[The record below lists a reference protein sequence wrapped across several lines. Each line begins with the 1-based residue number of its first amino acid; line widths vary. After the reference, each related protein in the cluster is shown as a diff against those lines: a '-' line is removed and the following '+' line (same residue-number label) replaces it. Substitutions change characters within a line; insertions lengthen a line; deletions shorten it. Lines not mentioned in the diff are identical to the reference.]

1 MDHISLSVIWVA
13 SVVDQAKRS
22 PRRQAGG
29 PDFPPGAS
37 AGPGPHHIQ
46 ADGDPSIWSDQAMS
60 RPGLNWR
67 VILALLC
74 CAFLS
79 LMPALAEARGGGSFG
94 GRPSSMGSRGSR
106 SWENNGAQPL
116 NRSLTPQ
123 PQSPGRPGYSPGPA
137 YPASGGS
144 FFQRHPFLTGLAG
157 GAVGSWLFGHGANAQ
172 GAGGGA
178 GSAIGTLVWIAL
190 IAALVWFGVRLFRR
204 GSPSSGWPGGAAGRV
219 ARSAGAAAA
228 GPDRG
233 RDVNLADGDLQSF
246 QQLHAAIQEAWS
258 AGDLSRLQRLMTPEM
273 LSYFSDELTRNASR
287 GVRNVVS
294 DVRLVKGELTESWQ
308 ERDRQ
313 YATAFLHW
321 RAIDYVVGL
330 GGSAGEPAN
339 IVAGDFRTPVEAEE
353 IWTFVR
359 PRGGAWLLS
368 AIQQV

>member
-1 MDHISLSVIWVA
+1 
-13 SVVDQAKRS
+13 
-22 PRRQAGG
+22 
-29 PDFPPGAS
+29 
-37 AGPGPHHIQ
+37 
-46 ADGDPSIWSDQAMS
+46 MS

-74 CAFLS
+74 CAFLA

-123 PQSPGRPGYSPGPA
+123 PSLPGRSGYAPGPA
-137 YPASGGS
+137 SSASGGS
-144 FFQRHPFLTGLAG
+144 FVQRHPFLTGLAG

-172 GAGGGA
+172 GAGGGM
-178 GSAIGTLVWIAL
+178 GSAVGTLMWIAL
-190 IAALVWFGVRLFRR
+190 IGVLVWLAVRLFRR
-204 GSPSSGWPGGAAGRV
+204 RSSSGWPGGAAGGV

-228 GPDRG
+228 PADRDRG
-233 RDVNLADGDLQSF
+233 RDVNLADSDLQSF

-273 LSYFSDELTRNASR
+273 LSYFSDELTRNTSR

-294 DVRLVKGELTESWQ
+294 DVRLVKAELSESWQ

-313 YATAFLHW
+313 YATAFLQW

-330 GGSAGEPAN
+330 GGPAGERAD
-339 IVAGDFRTPVEAEE
+339 IVAGDPRAPVEAEE